1 MRYFFKNIIKA
12 IVSTTDQSLTRNE
25 SNKMSIN
32 NISLYI
38 PHIFANFSKE
48 FVAGLFADM
57 NIGKVKHIDF
67 VLKVGKDGKEY
78 NSAYI
83 HFEHWYENPEAREF
97 QERVLN
103 QNKEARIVY
112 DEPWYWIVLENKSC
126 KVESGAR
133 KPRIDLGTSHFSPL
147 SNETSLPVSTRLP
160 EIKSLKVA
168 ESFNPDDFEEF
179 FEPNEEQEAE
189 MDEIEAALQ
198 EKDKYFMRL
207 DIRYVET
214 IEAENIMLREQVAYF
229 QHLLAT
235 EQIKTQALADAI
247 AGNYKVD
254 K

>member
-1 MRYFFKNIIKA
+1 
-12 IVSTTDQSLTRNE
+12 
-25 SNKMSIN
+25 MSIS

-38 PHIFANFSKE
+38 PHVFANYDNE
-48 FVAGLFADM
+48 FVTEVFTNLG
-57 NIGKVKHIDF
+57 IGKVNHIDF
-67 VLKVGKDGKEY
+67 VLKSGKDGKEY
-78 NSAYI
+78 NSVYI
-83 HFEHWYENPEAREF
+83 HFDFWFEHPEAREF
-97 QERVLN
+97 QERVLS
-103 QNKEARIVY
+103 QKKEARVIY
-112 DEPWYWIVLENKSC
+112 DEPWYWIVLENKSR

-133 KPRIDLGTSHFSPL
+133 KPRIDLGTSNFPAL
-147 SNETSLPVSTRLP
+147 TVANSLPVT
-160 EIKSLKVA
+160 

-189 MDEIEAALQ
+189 MDEIEAVLQ

-214 IEAENIMLREQVAYF
+214 IEAENIMLREQLAYF